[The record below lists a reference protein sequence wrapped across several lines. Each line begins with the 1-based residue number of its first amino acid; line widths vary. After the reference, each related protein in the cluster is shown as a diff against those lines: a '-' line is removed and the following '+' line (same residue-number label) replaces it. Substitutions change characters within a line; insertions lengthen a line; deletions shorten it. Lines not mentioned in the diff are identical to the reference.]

1 MSFEAVYGPKKNIPI
16 TETQKKYYS
25 EFLIRI
31 KLNPSSNNLSKK
43 QVTDILSFEAEKIK
57 NTRNVHLS
65 WEIVSLET
73 EIQSQ
78 SVEYSVNG
86 SDWTSIGTVLPINKV
101 DGSIEEYSFV
111 HRNIESPV
119 NFYRV
124 KITDVQ
130 GQSNHTRVRLIRYDE
145 DQSPARLTIYPN
157 PAKDFIRVE
166 MDLTQSTAFEI
177 YATTGKLV
185 LSGLGFTQYDFQSVA
200 LHELGHGHQLGHVID
215 LSSHTDNNGD
225 IMYYAISN
233 SEQQRVLHPDNITAG
248 NYVQTINESSV
259 PAFNC
264 YSGTSAMT
272 AYVCNL
278 SVDDVAFNENVTPD
292 ANYIGVLINKP

>member
-157 PAKDFIRVE
+157 PANNKI
-166 MDLTQSTAFEI
+166 T
-177 YATTGKLV
+177 
-185 LSGLGFTQYDFQSVA
+185 LSGIDTK
-200 LHELGHGHQLGHVID
+200 ELVHAQI
-215 LSSHTDNNGD
+215 N
-225 IMYYAISN
+225 IIN
-233 SEQQRVLHPDNITAG
+233 SIGQIVHSQPCKAT
-248 NYVQTINESSV
+248 
-259 PAFNC
+259 
-264 YSGTSAMT
+264 
-272 AYVCNL
+272 
-278 SVDDVAFNENVTPD
+278 SVDVSKLPQGLYTVYLFDKNGTYHKDRFIKE
-292 ANYIGVLINKP
+292 